1 MKFKCTE
8 YKNSEPYEWQK
19 YTKNPFNRYF
29 INHMVL
35 TSVKNDTLLKKEF
48 ADTSALTELGD
59 LIKEAIGANSVI
71 ETLRIVY
78 ENVL

>member
-1 MKFKCTE
+1 MFENCTTKLQFKFDMGLGDNGKTIVMSKT
-8 YKNSEPYEWQK
+8 YDNLKN
-19 YTKNPFNRYF
+19 
-29 INHMVL
+29 
-35 TSVKNDTLLKKEF
+35 EF
-48 ADTSALTELGD
+48 ADTSALTEHGE

>member
-1 MKFKCTE
+1 MFENCTTKLQFKFDMGQGDNGKTIVMSKT
-8 YKNSEPYEWQK
+8 YDNLKN
-19 YTKNPFNRYF
+19 
-29 INHMVL
+29 
-35 TSVKNDTLLKKEF
+35 EF